1 MTNEIAEMWC
11 LAIVVMDHAVLQALP
26 QADLMSAE
34 QGTTGPR
41 PACPDERTRRGCR
54 IHVAGAA
61 RRSVAGELRAV
72 LTSIQNSADV
82 DRMGALGSAR
92 RQDHAS
98 SPPDHVQP
106 EEVDRYIAEMGEVAV
121 VLGLPPKSAD
131 VSRSREG
138 GEPQRIQDHARM
150 VYTVN
155 SSPC

>member
-1 MTNEIAEMWC
+1 
-11 LAIVVMDHAVLQALP
+11 
-26 QADLMSAE
+26 
-34 QGTTGPR
+34 
-41 PACPDERTRRGCR
+41 
-54 IHVAGAA
+54 
-61 RRSVAGELRAV
+61 VAGELRAA

-82 DRMGALGSAR
+82 DRMGALGSAC

-138 GEPQRIQDHARM
+138 GEHQRIQDHARDGLHRQFLTLLM
-150 VYTVN
+150 DREWKHWVTAGVCVTLLCLYERFGDHADEVARRVICRSTASCPSTIWAARCSN
-155 SSPC
+155 AKTREA

>member
-1 MTNEIAEMWC
+1 
-11 LAIVVMDHAVLQALP
+11 
-26 QADLMSAE
+26 
-34 QGTTGPR
+34 
-41 PACPDERTRRGCR
+41 
-54 IHVAGAA
+54 
-61 RRSVAGELRAV
+61 VAGELRAV

-106 EEVDRYIAEMGEVAV
+106 EDVDRYIAEMGEVAV

-138 GEPQRIQDHARM
+138 GEHQRIQDHARDGLHRQFLTLLM
-150 VYTVN
+150 DPRVEALGHGRRMRHVAV
-155 SSPC
+155 SLRVVRRPRR